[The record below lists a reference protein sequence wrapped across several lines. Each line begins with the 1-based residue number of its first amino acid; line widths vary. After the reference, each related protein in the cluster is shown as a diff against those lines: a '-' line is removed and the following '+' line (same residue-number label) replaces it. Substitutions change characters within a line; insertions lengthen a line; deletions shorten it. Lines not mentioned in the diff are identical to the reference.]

1 MHFADQDDHGYSP
14 HDMCQCGQDTAPHR
28 IGMRDGRTVCTYLC
42 DSCGTRW
49 SADYA
54 IDDDPTTK
62 ETA

>member
-1 MHFADQDDHGYSP
+1 
-14 HDMCQCGQDTAPHR
+14 
-28 IGMRDGRTVCTYLC
+28 MRDGRTVCTYLC
-42 DSCGTRW
+42 GNCGTRW